1 MKHRKHKRPDRYLI
15 RDKQTDLYLNFKLRF
30 VPKFNAATFML
41 AKCDA
46 IIDRKFKDITH
57 AEVIKANRSEKSHAN
72 LARYRQSNC
81 RKKKQHA
88 RRIARLP
95 RKPVLKK
102 NMVALLVA
110 YKNGEFIPR
119 LLVNALDEYDGA
131 RIDSTLPIQEQITE
145 LYNWKN
151 QQT

>member
-1 MKHRKHKRPDRYLI
+1 
-15 RDKQTDLYLNFKLRF
+15 
-30 VPKFNAATFML
+30 
-41 AKCDA
+41 
-46 IIDRKFKDITH
+46 
-57 AEVIKANRSEKSHAN
+57 
-72 LARYRQSNC
+72 
-81 RKKKQHA
+81 
-88 RRIARLP
+88 
-95 RKPVLKK
+95 
-102 NMVALLVA
+102 VALLVA